1 MFFVCALGTSLVYS
15 VSLDEPLDYGSSS
28 FRAVFDVLILFT
40 TFFFMLEEIIELK
53 R

>member
-1 MFFVCALGTSLVYS
+1 MFFVCALGASLVYS
-15 VSLDEPLDYGSSS
+15 VSLDEPLDYGSS
-28 FRAVFDVLILFT
+28 FRAVFDALILFT